1 MLVEMIE
8 TSPDIW
14 TWRSTDGLEWSNGLM
29 GNIKPVEATQQVDSK
44 AVTKALIKLK
54 EVGFT
59 ADEMIDL
66 KNAGL
71 LYAEGD

>member
-29 GNIKPVEATQQVDSK
+29 GSIKPVEATQQVDSRS
-44 AVTKALIKLK
+44 ATKTLIKLK
-54 EVGFT
+54 EAGFT
-59 ADEMIDL
+59 AEEIIEL
-66 KNAGL
+66 GSAGL
-71 LYAEGD
+71 LYGEK